1 MSTKT
6 TFKRI
11 ALVAAASL
19 GFGLIS
25 AIPSQAA
32 IIGTPTVTASNGT
45 STSTKSD
52 STTAASIAV
61 SFFAQGST
69 DSAVITLAAGAKP
82 AGTFLD
88 SNVAFGPSDTTSG
101 TSQATLHFRA
111 TGAASAYKFTEPFVG
126 SEDTTVAT
134 AANGRINTPVI
145 KAGGLGTAYGKFY
158 IYLDSA
164 STTRTT
170 AGDYTIPYTVE
181 FYSSGVLD
189 TTKSVSGTLTI
200 TNSITGNAAAGTV
213 TASATSSA
221 IMYAGSSYVANQT
234 VDSVVASTVTPDGTA
249 AAVIRVT
256 QKTAAGL
263 PSRESIT
270 VTIDKGNVK
279 TGTTTWGKS
288 VVLEASADGVDD
300 ISILPDG
307 QGGTGTITL
316 KTTSVTFANK
326 TVTWYST
333 AANVTSITVTKLG
346 NTLGSS
352 ATDVLVAVAKDA
364 LGVVSQS
371 TLYAVAADRNIIAT
385 TATTGTACSY
395 SSTYGGN
402 VCSLSGATDGTTTI
416 TVRNTASAATATVSS
431 TATSLTVSTK
441 APVAI
446 KLALD
451 KASYAPGEVAYL
463 RVWGV
468 DAAGN
473 PVAPGTYTNLLA
485 AGGITSSVAVGN
497 SSETTTAVTFTT
509 AFTTVAGNGY
519 ASAEGIKLY
528 KVYMPA
534 TGGEVTFT
542 ATGGSLLPASGQVAV
557 TAKATV
563 ADNGAAALA
572 AVTALASQVS
582 AFITKINAQI
592 TTLTDLVMKI
602 QKKVKA

>member
-1 MSTKT
+1 
-6 TFKRI
+6 
-11 ALVAAASL
+11 
-19 GFGLIS
+19 
-25 AIPSQAA
+25 
-32 IIGTPTVTASNGT
+32 
-45 STSTKSD
+45 
-52 STTAASIAV
+52 
-61 SFFAQGST
+61 
-69 DSAVITLAAGAKP
+69 
-82 AGTFLD
+82 
-88 SNVAFGPSDTTSG
+88 
-101 TSQATLHFRA
+101 
-111 TGAASAYKFTEPFVG
+111 
-126 SEDTTVAT
+126 
-134 AANGRINTPVI
+134 
-145 KAGGLGTAYGKFY
+145 
-158 IYLDSA
+158 
-164 STTRTT
+164 
-170 AGDYTIPYTVE
+170 
-181 FYSSGVLD
+181 
-189 TTKSVSGTLTI
+189 
-200 TNSITGNAAAGTV
+200 
-213 TASATSSA
+213 
-221 IMYAGSSYVANQT
+221 
-234 VDSVVASTVTPDGTA
+234 
-249 AAVIRVT
+249 
-256 QKTAAGL
+256 
-263 PSRESIT
+263 
-270 VTIDKGNVK
+270 
-279 TGTTTWGKS
+279 
-288 VVLEASADGVDD
+288 
-300 ISILPDG
+300 
-307 QGGTGTITL
+307 
-316 KTTSVTFANK
+316 
-326 TVTWYST
+326 
-333 AANVTSITVTKLG
+333 
-346 NTLGSS
+346 LGSS

-485 AGGITSSVAVGN
+485 AGGITSNVAVGN